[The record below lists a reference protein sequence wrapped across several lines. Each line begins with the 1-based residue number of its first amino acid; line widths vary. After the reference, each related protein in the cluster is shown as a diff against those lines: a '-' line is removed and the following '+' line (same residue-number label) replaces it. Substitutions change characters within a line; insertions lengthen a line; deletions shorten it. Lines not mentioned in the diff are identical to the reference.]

1 MSELPEQI
9 GKYKVRGQI
18 GRGSQA
24 TVYLCEDPFIGR
36 EVAVKLF
43 SPKQGES
50 VSTEMRR
57 KMFFNEA
64 RTAGRLHH
72 PNILPLL
79 DAGEEGERWYLVM
92 EHLGD
97 AKAMSAYT
105 RPESLLP
112 VQEVIRVMFKAARAL
127 DFAHRNGVIHRDVKP
142 GNLLRTADGELY
154 ICDFGIALDSG
165 ADTTDLG
172 SAMGSPTYMSPE
184 QAQGIRVTSQ
194 SDLFSLGVVMY
205 QLLTGRRPFQGNNLN
220 ELIFQI
226 VNGEIEPP
234 SAYRSEIPALLDRI
248 VMHAL
253 AKDLGKRYQSGLDMA
268 TDLSDAGAELERLVS
283 EVAEQERYAMVSELS
298 FFADFTYEETWEL
311 LRSSDWVQ
319 ASSGQ
324 VIVNEGEVDD
334 CFYVFITGEAGVWQG
349 GKRIATLAPGDCFGE
364 MALAGL
370 PRTASIGALAPSNLV
385 KIRASRLEQLSAPT
399 QLKFTMRFLRTLV
412 ERLARTSQR

>member
-1 MSELPEQI
+1 MSAVPEQI
-9 GKYKVRGQI
+9 GKYKVHREI

-43 SPKQGES
+43 SPKQADS

-79 DAGEEGERWYLVM
+79 DAGEEGDRWYLVM

-97 AKAMSAYT
+97 AKALSAYT
-105 RPESLLP
+105 RTESLLP
-112 VQEVIRVMFKAARAL
+112 VQQVIAIAFKAARAL
-127 DFAHRNGVIHRDVKP
+127 DFAHRNGVVHRDVKP
-142 GNLLRTADGELY
+142 GNMLLTAEGELY
-154 ICDFGIALDSG
+154 LCDFGIALDAG
-165 ADTTDLG
+165 AETTDLG
-172 SAMGSPTYMSPE
+172 SAMGSPSYMSPE

-194 SDLFSLGVVMY
+194 SDLFSLGVVIY
-205 QLLTGRRPFQGNNLN
+205 QLLTGRRPFQGSNLN

-226 VNGEIEPP
+226 VNGDIDPP
-234 SAYRSEIPALLDRI
+234 SKYRTEIPVSVDRVVARALKKKLD
-248 VMHAL
+248 A
-253 AKDLGKRYQSGLDMA
+253 RYKSGLDMSA
-268 TDLSDAGAELERLVS
+268 DLAEAGAELERLVS
-283 EVAEQERYAMVSELS
+283 EVAEQERYALVSELS
-298 FFADFTYEETWEL
+298 FFRDFSYEETWEL

-319 ASSGQ
+319 ASTSQ

-334 CFYVFITGEAGVWQG
+334 CFYVFITGEAGVWQS
-349 GKRIATLAPGDCFGE
+349 GKRIASLGPGDCFGE
-364 MALAGL
+364 MALVGL
-370 PRTASIGALAPSNLV
+370 PRTASIGALGPSNLL
-385 KIRASRLEQLSAPT
+385 KIRASRLEQLSAQT

-412 ERLARTSQR
+412 ERLARTAQR